1 MIRDNKMKNL
11 FKYFIVAVL
20 AVGFSSCD
28 QFEQVADSHKVAN
41 ISAKVVVNTTL
52 PEGVPAPES
61 YKVKF
66 NNYTEG
72 YEFDVATDA
81 NGVVTTESII
91 PGIYSITVSAEVAH
105 NGAVYNF
112 NGNLVNV
119 NILNNNQSLTVDVN
133 PSKSGALVIKEIFY
147 CGSKTPSGGSYFRD
161 QFYEIYNNSDMI
173 QYVDGMCI
181 GNMLPALASEN
192 LPVWPEEFAR
202 THVFFA
208 TIWQLPGTPGEK
220 NYPVQ
225 PGESI
230 IIAQMADN
238 HQREALNPGS
248 PVNLIGAEFEAYL
261 QSTSLIKDN
270 PAINMNLA
278 FWPSPS
284 KQWLVTVFGGAYAI
298 FFPEEA
304 IDRNT
309 YITPIGQTT
318 KAKEIPID
326 WVVDAVELVNDE
338 TKIKLKRVPAVLD
351 AGATTVGATYCNKS
365 VARKVKEMVANPDGT
380 TRPRYFDT
388 NNSSEDFY
396 VTEIPMIHRD
406 GAKSPSWNTWKN

>member
-1 MIRDNKMKNL
+1 MKNL
-11 FKYFIVAVL
+11 LTYFVVAVFAL
-20 AVGFSSCD
+20 GFSSCA
-28 QFEQVADSHKVAN
+28 QFDEIAESERVAN
-41 ISAKVVVNTTL
+41 VSAKVVVNTTL
-52 PEGVPAPES
+52 GEGVPAPET
-61 YKVKF
+61 YTVKF

-72 YEFDVATDA
+72 FELVETTDA
-81 NGVVTTESII
+81 SGIVNTESLI

-105 NGAVYNF
+105 NGSVYNF

-119 NILNNNQSLTVDVN
+119 NILNNGQSLTVDVN
-133 PSKSGALVIKEIFY
+133 ASKSGALVLKEIFY

-161 QFYEIYNNSDMI
+161 QFYEVYNNSDMV

-181 GNMLPALASEN
+181 GNMLPALATAN
-192 LPVWPEEFAR
+192 LPVWPDEFASS
-202 THVFFA
+202 HVFFA

-220 NYPVQ
+220 NFPLQ

-298 FFPEEA
+298 FFPEA
-304 IDRNT
+304 PIDRNT
-309 YITPIGQTT
+309 YITPVGQTT

-326 WVVDAVELVNDE
+326 WIVDAVELVNDE

-351 AGATTVGATYCNKS
+351 AGATTVGGTYVNKS
-365 VARKVKEMVANPDGT
+365 VCRKVKETVQNPDGSS
-380 TRPRYFDT
+380 RVKYYDT
-388 NNSSEDFY
+388 NNTSEDFY

-406 GAKSPSWNTWKN
+406 GAKSPSWNTWQN

>member
-1 MIRDNKMKNL
+1 MKNL
-11 FKYFIVAVL
+11 LTYFVVAVFAL
-20 AVGFSSCD
+20 GFSSCA
-28 QFEQVADSHKVAN
+28 QFDEIAESERVAN
-41 ISAKVVVNTTL
+41 VSAKVVVNTTL
-52 PEGVPAPES
+52 GEGVPAPET
-61 YKVKF
+61 YTVKF

-72 YEFDVATDA
+72 FELVETTDA
-81 NGVVTTESII
+81 SGIVNTESLI

-105 NGAVYNF
+105 NGSVYNF

-119 NILNNNQSLTVDVN
+119 NILNNGQSLTVDVN
-133 PSKSGALVIKEIFY
+133 ASKSGALVLKEIFY

-161 QFYEIYNNSDMI
+161 QFYEVYNNSDMV

-181 GNMLPALASEN
+181 GNMLPALATAN
-192 LPVWPEEFAR
+192 LPVWPDEFASS
-202 THVFFA
+202 HVFFA

-220 NYPVQ
+220 NYPLQ

-298 FFPEEA
+298 FFPETP

-309 YITPIGQTT
+309 YITPVGQTT

-326 WVVDAVELVNDE
+326 WIVDAVELVNDE

-351 AGATTVGATYCNKS
+351 AGATTVDGTYVNKS
-365 VARKVKEMVANPDGT
+365 VCRKVKETIQNPDGSS
-380 TRPRYFDT
+380 RVKYYDT
-388 NNSSEDFY
+388 NNTSEDFY

-406 GAKSPSWNTWKN
+406 GAKSPSWNTWQN

>member
-1 MIRDNKMKNL
+1 MKNL
-11 FKYFIVAVL
+11 LTYFVVAVFAL
-20 AVGFSSCD
+20 GFSSCA
-28 QFEQVADSHKVAN
+28 QFDEIAESERVAN
-41 ISAKVVVNTTL
+41 VSAKVVVNTTL
-52 PEGVPAPES
+52 GEGVPAPET
-61 YKVKF
+61 YTVKF

-72 YEFDVATDA
+72 FELVETTDA
-81 NGVVTTESII
+81 SGIVNTESLI

-105 NGAVYNF
+105 NGSVYNF

-119 NILNNNQSLTVDVN
+119 NILNNGQSLTVDVN
-133 PSKSGALVIKEIFY
+133 ASKSGALVLKEIFY

-161 QFYEIYNNSDMI
+161 QFYEVYNNSDMV

-181 GNMLPALASEN
+181 GNMLPALATAN
-192 LPVWPEEFAR
+192 LPVWPDEFASS
-202 THVFFA
+202 HVFFA

-220 NYPVQ
+220 NYPLQ

-298 FFPEEA
+298 FFPETP

-309 YITPIGQTT
+309 YITPVGQTT

-326 WVVDAVELVNDE
+326 WIVDAVELVNDE

-351 AGATTVGATYCNKS
+351 AGATTVGGTYVNKS
-365 VARKVKEMVANPDGT
+365 VCRKVKETVQNPDGSS
-380 TRPRYFDT
+380 RVKYYDT
-388 NNSSEDFY
+388 NNTSEDFY

-406 GAKSPSWNTWKN
+406 GAKSPSWNTWQN

>member
-1 MIRDNKMKNL
+1 MKNL
-11 FKYFIVAVL
+11 FTYFIIAAL
-20 AVGFSSCD
+20 TLGLSSCA
-28 QFEQVADSHKVAN
+28 QFDEIAESEKVAN
-41 ISAKVVVNTTL
+41 VSAKIVVNTTL
-52 PEGVPAPES
+52 GEGVPAPEN
-61 YKVKF
+61 YTVKF

-72 YEFDVATDA
+72 FELVETTDA
-81 NGVVTTESII
+81 NGVVNTESLI

-105 NGAVYNF
+105 NGSVYNF

-119 NILNNNQSLTVDVN
+119 NILKNGQSLTVDVN
-133 PSKSGALVIKEIFY
+133 ASKSGALVLKEIFY

-161 QFYEIYNNSDMI
+161 QFYEVYNNSDMV

-181 GNMLPALASEN
+181 GNMLPALATAN
-192 LPVWPEEFAR
+192 LPVWPDEFAS

-208 TIWQLPGTPGEK
+208 TIWQLPGNPGEQ
-220 NYPVQ
+220 NYPLQ

-270 PAINMNLA
+270 PAINMDLA

-298 FFPEEA
+298 FFPEEP

-309 YITPIGQTT
+309 YITPVGQTT

-326 WVVDAVELVNDE
+326 WIVDAVELVNDE

-351 AGATTVGATYCNKS
+351 AGATTVGGTYVNKS
-365 VARKVKEMVANPDGT
+365 VARKVKETVTDPDGS
-380 TRPRYFDT
+380 TRVKYFDT

-396 VTEIPMIHRD
+396 IPDIPAIHRD

>member
-1 MIRDNKMKNL
+1 MKNL
-11 FKYFIVAVL
+11 LTYFIVAVFAL
-20 AVGFSSCD
+20 GFSSCA
-28 QFEQVADSHKVAN
+28 QFDEIAESERVAN
-41 ISAKVVVNTTL
+41 VSAKVVVNTTL
-52 PEGVPAPES
+52 GEGVPAPET
-61 YKVKF
+61 YTVKF

-72 YEFDVATDA
+72 FELVETTDA
-81 NGVVTTESII
+81 SGIVNTESLI

-105 NGAVYNF
+105 NGSVYNF

-119 NILNNNQSLTVDVN
+119 NILNNGQSLTVDVN
-133 PSKSGALVIKEIFY
+133 ASKSGALVLKEIFY

-161 QFYEIYNNSDMI
+161 QFYEVYNNSDMV

-181 GNMLPALASEN
+181 GNMLPALATAN
-192 LPVWPEEFAR
+192 LPVWPDEFASS
-202 THVFFA
+202 HVFFA

-220 NYPVQ
+220 NYPLQ

-278 FWPSPS
+278 FLPSPS

-298 FFPEEA
+298 FFPEA
-304 IDRNT
+304 PIDRNT
-309 YITPIGQTT
+309 YITPVGQTT

-326 WVVDAVELVNDE
+326 WIVDAVELVNDE

-351 AGATTVGATYCNKS
+351 AGATTVGGTYVNKS
-365 VARKVKEMVANPDGT
+365 VCRKVKETVQNPDGSS
-380 TRPRYFDT
+380 RVKYYDT
-388 NNSSEDFY
+388 NNTSEDFY

-406 GAKSPSWNTWKN
+406 GAKSPSWNTWQN

>member
-1 MIRDNKMKNL
+1 MKNL
-11 FKYFIVAVL
+11 LTYFVVAVFAL
-20 AVGFSSCD
+20 GFSSCA
-28 QFEQVADSHKVAN
+28 QFDEIAESERVAN
-41 ISAKVVVNTTL
+41 VSAKVVVNTTL
-52 PEGVPAPES
+52 GEGVPAPET
-61 YKVKF
+61 YTVKF

-72 YEFDVATDA
+72 FELVETTDA
-81 NGVVTTESII
+81 SGIVNTESLI

-105 NGAVYNF
+105 NGSVYNF

-119 NILNNNQSLTVDVN
+119 NILNNGQSLTVDVN
-133 PSKSGALVIKEIFY
+133 ASKSGALVLKEIFY

-161 QFYEIYNNSDMI
+161 QFYEVYNNSDMV

-181 GNMLPALASEN
+181 GNMLPALATAN
-192 LPVWPEEFAR
+192 LPVWPDEFASS
-202 THVFFA
+202 HVFFA

-220 NYPVQ
+220 NYPLQ

-270 PAINMNLA
+270 PAINMDLA

-298 FFPEEA
+298 FFPETP

-309 YITPIGQTT
+309 YITPVGQTT

-326 WVVDAVELVNDE
+326 WIVDAVELVNDE

-351 AGATTVGATYCNKS
+351 AGATTVGGTYVNKS
-365 VARKVKEMVANPDGT
+365 VCRKVKETIQNPDGSS
-380 TRPRYFDT
+380 RVKYYDT
-388 NNSSEDFY
+388 NNTSEDFY

-406 GAKSPSWNTWKN
+406 GAKSPSWNTWQN

>member
-1 MIRDNKMKNL
+1 MKNL
-11 FKYFIVAVL
+11 LTYFVVAVFAL
-20 AVGFSSCD
+20 GFSSCA
-28 QFEQVADSHKVAN
+28 QFDEIAESERVAN
-41 ISAKVVVNTTL
+41 VSAKVVVNTTL
-52 PEGVPAPES
+52 GEGVPAPET
-61 YKVKF
+61 YTVKF

-72 YEFDVATDA
+72 FELVETTDA
-81 NGVVTTESII
+81 SGIVNTESLI

-105 NGAVYNF
+105 NGSVYNF

-119 NILNNNQSLTVDVN
+119 NILNNGQSLTVDVN
-133 PSKSGALVIKEIFY
+133 ASKSGALVLKEIFY

-161 QFYEIYNNSDMI
+161 QFYEVYNNSDMV

-181 GNMLPALASEN
+181 GNMLPALATAN
-192 LPVWPEEFAR
+192 LPVWPDEFASS
-202 THVFFA
+202 HVFFA

-220 NYPVQ
+220 NYPLQ

-298 FFPEEA
+298 FFPEA
-304 IDRNT
+304 PIDRNT
-309 YITPIGQTT
+309 YITPVGQTT

-326 WVVDAVELVNDE
+326 WIVDAVELVNDE

-351 AGATTVGATYCNKS
+351 AGATTVGGTYVNKS
-365 VARKVKEMVANPDGT
+365 VCRKVKETIQNPDGSS
-380 TRPRYFDT
+380 RVKYYDT
-388 NNSSEDFY
+388 NNTSEDFY

-406 GAKSPSWNTWKN
+406 GAKSPSWNTWQN

>member
-1 MIRDNKMKNL
+1 MKNL
-11 FKYFIVAVL
+11 LTYFVVAVFAL
-20 AVGFSSCD
+20 GFSSCA
-28 QFEQVADSHKVAN
+28 QFDEIAESERVAN
-41 ISAKVVVNTTL
+41 VSAKVVVNTTL
-52 PEGVPAPES
+52 GEGVPAPET
-61 YKVKF
+61 YTVKF

-72 YEFDVATDA
+72 FELVETTDA
-81 NGVVTTESII
+81 NGIVNTESLI

-105 NGAVYNF
+105 NGSVYNF

-119 NILNNNQSLTVDVN
+119 NILNNGQSLTVDVN
-133 PSKSGALVIKEIFY
+133 ASKSGALVLKEIFY

-161 QFYEIYNNSDMI
+161 QFYEVYNNSDMV

-181 GNMLPALASEN
+181 GNMLPALATAN
-192 LPVWPEEFAR
+192 LPVWPDEFASS
-202 THVFFA
+202 HVFFA

-220 NYPVQ
+220 NYPLQ

-298 FFPEEA
+298 FFPEA
-304 IDRNT
+304 PIDRNT
-309 YITPIGQTT
+309 YITPVGQTT

-326 WVVDAVELVNDE
+326 WIVDAVELVNDE

-351 AGATTVGATYCNKS
+351 AGATTVGGTYVNKS
-365 VARKVKEMVANPDGT
+365 VCRKVKETIQNPDGSS
-380 TRPRYFDT
+380 RVKYYDT
-388 NNSSEDFY
+388 NNTSEDFY

-406 GAKSPSWNTWKN
+406 GAKSPSWNTWQN

>member
-1 MIRDNKMKNL
+1 MKNL
-11 FKYFIVAVL
+11 LTYFVVAVFAL
-20 AVGFSSCD
+20 GFSSCA
-28 QFEQVADSHKVAN
+28 QFDEIAESERVAN
-41 ISAKVVVNTTL
+41 VSAKVVVNTTL
-52 PEGVPAPES
+52 GEGVPAPET
-61 YKVKF
+61 YTVKF

-72 YEFDVATDA
+72 FELVETTDA
-81 NGVVTTESII
+81 NGIVNTESLI

-105 NGAVYNF
+105 NGSVYNF

-119 NILNNNQSLTVDVN
+119 NILNNGQSLTVDVN
-133 PSKSGALVIKEIFY
+133 ASKSGALVLKEIFY

-161 QFYEIYNNSDMI
+161 QFYEVYNNSDMV

-181 GNMLPALASEN
+181 GNMLPALATAN
-192 LPVWPEEFAR
+192 LPVWPDEFASS
-202 THVFFA
+202 HVFFA

-220 NYPVQ
+220 NYPLQ

-298 FFPEEA
+298 FFPETP

-309 YITPIGQTT
+309 YITPVGQTT

-326 WVVDAVELVNDE
+326 WIVDAVELVNDE

-351 AGATTVGATYCNKS
+351 AGATTVGGTYVNKS
-365 VARKVKEMVANPDGT
+365 VCRKVKETIQNPDGSS
-380 TRPRYFDT
+380 RVKYYDT
-388 NNSSEDFY
+388 NNTSEDFY

-406 GAKSPSWNTWKN
+406 GAKSPSWNTWQN

>member
-1 MIRDNKMKNL
+1 MKNL
-11 FKYFIVAVL
+11 LTYFVVAVFAL
-20 AVGFSSCD
+20 GFSSCA
-28 QFEQVADSHKVAN
+28 QFDEIAESERVAN
-41 ISAKVVVNTTL
+41 VSAKVVVNTTL
-52 PEGVPAPES
+52 GEGVPAPET
-61 YKVKF
+61 YTVKF

-72 YEFDVATDA
+72 FELVETTDA
-81 NGVVTTESII
+81 SGIVNTESLI

-105 NGAVYNF
+105 NGSVYNF

-119 NILNNNQSLTVDVN
+119 NILNNGQSLTVDVN
-133 PSKSGALVIKEIFY
+133 ASKSGALVLKEIFY

-161 QFYEIYNNSDMI
+161 QFYEVYNNSDMV

-181 GNMLPALASEN
+181 GNMLPALATAN
-192 LPVWPEEFAR
+192 LPVWPDEFASS
-202 THVFFA
+202 HVFFA

-220 NYPVQ
+220 NYPLQ

-298 FFPEEA
+298 FFPETP

-309 YITPIGQTT
+309 YITPVGQTT

-326 WVVDAVELVNDE
+326 WIVDAVELVNDE

-351 AGATTVGATYCNKS
+351 AGATTVGGTYVNKS
-365 VARKVKEMVANPDGT
+365 VCRKVKETIQNPDGSS
-380 TRPRYFDT
+380 RVKYYDT
-388 NNSSEDFY
+388 NNTSEDFY

-406 GAKSPSWNTWKN
+406 GAKSPSWNTWQN

>member
-1 MIRDNKMKNL
+1 MKNL
-11 FKYFIVAVL
+11 LTYFVVAVF
-20 AVGFSSCD
+20 AFGFSSCA
-28 QFEQVADSHKVAN
+28 QFDEIAESERVAN
-41 ISAKVVVNTTL
+41 VSAKVVVNTTL
-52 PEGVPAPES
+52 GEGVPAPET
-61 YKVKF
+61 YTVKF

-72 YEFDVATDA
+72 FELVETTDA
-81 NGVVTTESII
+81 NGIVNTESLI

-105 NGAVYNF
+105 NGSVYNF

-119 NILNNNQSLTVDVN
+119 NILNNGQSLTVDVN
-133 PSKSGALVIKEIFY
+133 ASKSGALVLKEIFY

-161 QFYEIYNNSDMI
+161 QFYEVYNNSDMV

-181 GNMLPALASEN
+181 GNMLPALATAN
-192 LPVWPEEFAR
+192 LPVWPDEFASS
-202 THVFFA
+202 HVFFA

-220 NYPVQ
+220 NYPLQ

-298 FFPEEA
+298 FFPEA
-304 IDRNT
+304 PIDRNT
-309 YITPIGQTT
+309 YITPVGQTT

-326 WVVDAVELVNDE
+326 WIVDAVELVNDE

-351 AGATTVGATYCNKS
+351 AGATTVGGTYVNKS
-365 VARKVKEMVANPDGT
+365 VCRKVKETIQNPDGSS
-380 TRPRYFDT
+380 RVKYYDT
-388 NNSSEDFY
+388 NNTSEDFY

-406 GAKSPSWNTWKN
+406 GAKSPSWNTWQN

>member
-1 MIRDNKMKNL
+1 MKNL
-11 FKYFIVAVL
+11 LTYFVVAVFAL
-20 AVGFSSCD
+20 GFSSCA
-28 QFEQVADSHKVAN
+28 QFDEIAESERVAN
-41 ISAKVVVNTTL
+41 VSAKVVVNTTL
-52 PEGVPAPES
+52 GEGVPAPET
-61 YKVKF
+61 YTVKF

-72 YEFDVATDA
+72 FELVETTDA
-81 NGVVTTESII
+81 SGIVNTESLI

-105 NGAVYNF
+105 NGSVYNF

-119 NILNNNQSLTVDVN
+119 NILNNGQSLTVDVN
-133 PSKSGALVIKEIFY
+133 ASKSGALVLKEIFY

-161 QFYEIYNNSDMI
+161 QFYEVYNNSDMV

-181 GNMLPALASEN
+181 GNMLPALATAN
-192 LPVWPEEFAR
+192 LPVWPDEFASS
-202 THVFFA
+202 HVFFA

-220 NYPVQ
+220 NYPLQ

-298 FFPEEA
+298 FFPEA
-304 IDRNT
+304 PIDRNT
-309 YITPIGQTT
+309 YITPVGQTT

-326 WVVDAVELVNDE
+326 WIVDAVELVNDE

-351 AGATTVGATYCNKS
+351 AGATTVGGTYVNKS
-365 VARKVKEMVANPDGT
+365 VCRKVKETVQNPDGSS
-380 TRPRYFDT
+380 RVKYYDT
-388 NNSSEDFY
+388 NNTSEDFY

-406 GAKSPSWNTWKN
+406 GAKSPSWNTWQN

>member
-1 MIRDNKMKNL
+1 MKNL
-11 FKYFIVAVL
+11 LTYFVVAVFAL
-20 AVGFSSCD
+20 GFSSCA
-28 QFEQVADSHKVAN
+28 QFDEIAESERVAN
-41 ISAKVVVNTTL
+41 VSAKVVVNTTL
-52 PEGVPAPES
+52 GEGVPAPET
-61 YKVKF
+61 YTVKF

-72 YEFDVATDA
+72 FELVETTDA
-81 NGVVTTESII
+81 NGIVNTESLI

-105 NGAVYNF
+105 NGSVYNF

-119 NILNNNQSLTVDVN
+119 NILNNGQSLTVDVN
-133 PSKSGALVIKEIFY
+133 ASKSGALVLKEIFY

-161 QFYEIYNNSDMI
+161 QFYEVYNNSDMV

-181 GNMLPALASEN
+181 GNMLPALATAN
-192 LPVWPEEFAR
+192 LPVWPDEFASS
-202 THVFFA
+202 HVFFA

-220 NYPVQ
+220 NYPLQ

-298 FFPEEA
+298 FFPESP

-309 YITPIGQTT
+309 YITPVGQTT

-326 WVVDAVELVNDE
+326 WIVDAVELVNDE

-351 AGATTVGATYCNKS
+351 AGATTVGGTYVNKS
-365 VARKVKEMVANPDGT
+365 VCRKVKETIQNPDGSS
-380 TRPRYFDT
+380 RVKYYDT
-388 NNSSEDFY
+388 NNTSEDFY

-406 GAKSPSWNTWKN
+406 GAKSPSWNTWQN

>member
-1 MIRDNKMKNL
+1 MKNL
-11 FKYFIVAVL
+11 LTYFVVAVFAL
-20 AVGFSSCD
+20 GFSSCA
-28 QFEQVADSHKVAN
+28 QFDEIAESERVAN
-41 ISAKVVVNTTL
+41 VSAKVVVNTTL
-52 PEGVPAPES
+52 GEGVPAPET
-61 YKVKF
+61 YTVKF

-72 YEFDVATDA
+72 FELVETTDA
-81 NGVVTTESII
+81 SGIVNTESLI

-105 NGAVYNF
+105 NGSVYNF

-119 NILNNNQSLTVDVN
+119 NILNNGQSLTVDVN
-133 PSKSGALVIKEIFY
+133 ASKSGALVLKEIFY

-161 QFYEIYNNSDMI
+161 QFYEVYNNSDMV

-181 GNMLPALASEN
+181 GNMLPALATAS
-192 LPVWPEEFAR
+192 LPVWPDEFASS
-202 THVFFA
+202 HVFFA

-220 NYPVQ
+220 NYPLQ

-298 FFPEEA
+298 FFPETP

-309 YITPIGQTT
+309 YITPVGQTT

-326 WVVDAVELVNDE
+326 WIVDAVELVNDE

-351 AGATTVGATYCNKS
+351 AGATTVGGTYVNKS
-365 VARKVKEMVANPDGT
+365 VCRKVKETIQNPDGSS
-380 TRPRYFDT
+380 RVKYYDT
-388 NNSSEDFY
+388 NNTSEDFY

-406 GAKSPSWNTWKN
+406 GAKSPSWNTWQN

>member
-1 MIRDNKMKNL
+1 MKNL
-11 FKYFIVAVL
+11 LTYFIVAVFAL
-20 AVGFSSCD
+20 GFSSCA
-28 QFEQVADSHKVAN
+28 QFDEIAESERVAN
-41 ISAKVVVNTTL
+41 VSAKVVVNTTL
-52 PEGVPAPES
+52 GEGVPAPET
-61 YKVKF
+61 YTVKF

-72 YEFDVATDA
+72 FELVETTDA
-81 NGVVTTESII
+81 SGIVNTESLI

-105 NGAVYNF
+105 NGSVYNF

-119 NILNNNQSLTVDVN
+119 NILNNGQSLTVDVN
-133 PSKSGALVIKEIFY
+133 ASKSGALVLKEIFY

-161 QFYEIYNNSDMI
+161 QFYEVYNNSDMV

-181 GNMLPALASEN
+181 GNMLPALATAN
-192 LPVWPEEFAR
+192 LPVWPDEFASS
-202 THVFFA
+202 HVFFA

-220 NYPVQ
+220 NYPLQ

-298 FFPEEA
+298 FFPEA
-304 IDRNT
+304 PIDRNT
-309 YITPIGQTT
+309 YITPVGQTT

-326 WVVDAVELVNDE
+326 WIVDAVELVNDE

-351 AGATTVGATYCNKS
+351 AGATTVGGTYVNKS
-365 VARKVKEMVANPDGT
+365 VCRKVKETVQNPDGSS
-380 TRPRYFDT
+380 RVKYYDT
-388 NNSSEDFY
+388 NNTSEDFY

-406 GAKSPSWNTWKN
+406 GAKSPSWNTWQN

>member
-1 MIRDNKMKNL
+1 MKNL
-11 FKYFIVAVL
+11 LTYFVVAVFAL
-20 AVGFSSCD
+20 GFSSCA
-28 QFEQVADSHKVAN
+28 QFDEIAESERVAN
-41 ISAKVVVNTTL
+41 VSAKVVVNTTL
-52 PEGVPAPES
+52 GEGVPAPET
-61 YKVKF
+61 YTVKF

-72 YEFDVATDA
+72 FELVETTDA
-81 NGVVTTESII
+81 NGIVNTESLI

-105 NGAVYNF
+105 NGSVYNF

-119 NILNNNQSLTVDVN
+119 NILNNGQSLTVDVN
-133 PSKSGALVIKEIFY
+133 ASKSGALVLKEIFY

-161 QFYEIYNNSDMI
+161 QFYEVYNNSDMV

-181 GNMLPALASEN
+181 GNMLPALATAN
-192 LPVWPEEFAR
+192 LPVWPDEFASS
-202 THVFFA
+202 HVFFA

-220 NYPVQ
+220 NYPLQ

-298 FFPEEA
+298 FFPEA
-304 IDRNT
+304 PIDRNT
-309 YITPIGQTT
+309 YITPVGQTT

-326 WVVDAVELVNDE
+326 WIVDAVELVNDE

-351 AGATTVGATYCNKS
+351 AGATTVGGTYVNKS
-365 VARKVKEMVANPDGT
+365 VCRKVKETVQNPDGSS
-380 TRPRYFDT
+380 RVKYYDT
-388 NNSSEDFY
+388 NNTSEDFY

-406 GAKSPSWNTWKN
+406 GAKSPSWNTWQN